1 VTVGACR
8 RAQSIVF
15 CHDDTGT
22 VFEVKIPRDSGHEE
36 ESDSNPYEARYSS
49 KARSYLRN
57 DSDHSDHDSENEYK
71 ADDFVVM
78 DEDEDE
84 FEEEEADVRSGEE
97 DEDEDNVCCMCREH
111 GELMICDGGDHL
123 AGCGRS
129 FHVACVDREEV
140 PDGDWVCKRCANAFE
155 LDVGVEG
162 YEFPAEG
169 QDGGARAVG
178 RQRLGGTVD
187 LNDSSSEDDDD
198 KAPRNIDASS
208 GESKRSNAKRRHVLE
223 DSDDED

>member
-1 VTVGACR
+1 
-8 RAQSIVF
+8 
-15 CHDDTGT
+15 
-22 VFEVKIPRDSGHEE
+22 
-36 ESDSNPYEARYSS
+36 
-49 KARSYLRN
+49 
-57 DSDHSDHDSENEYK
+57 
-71 ADDFVVM
+71 
-78 DEDEDE
+78 
-84 FEEEEADVRSGEE
+84 
-97 DEDEDNVCCMCREH
+97 
-111 GELMICDGGDHL
+111 MICDGGDHL